1 MRRSVIVILALMLAA
16 VVIVAAAAVGY
27 FAVSTS
33 TATTTSEST
42 TGSSTTQSTRSSNS
56 TTAESSSST
65 WTQSFSTNSSEDGLM
80 LSATVSPQSPTAGDQ
95 NLSIVISLS
104 NGRSTPINISVS
116 NDWTINGFPVAM
128 WGACNGLEPI
138 EFMVVR
144 GNSSVEQLSSASA
157 NSSVYEAARYPLG
170 CAEGSSENY
179 LEFQPN
185 SSVANATG
193 TFCGGACSPESHLW
207 NLTSNFSVSGYWAY
221 PINSSEAE
229 DVSTPPNPEC
239 LSSGIPDCIGFNY
252 PEVGPFAQHAFI
264 PAVYTLAVADEWGQT
279 VVLHFAVT
287 ASTTSTATV
296 SASGVPLGCAFVKT
310 VTIGGVTMDI
320 YLSQAPALR
329 SAVCIYDH
337 IRGTPPEFPEGI
349 TFTITNSTSS
359 VFFQGQCAG
368 IEGETGSCS
377 TSWDTSQSYKG
388 SFPAGGSYRLLVSFG
403 VENMDTG
410 ISFILSS

>member
-1 MRRSVIVILALMLAA
+1 
-16 VVIVAAAAVGY
+16 
-27 FAVSTS
+27 
-33 TATTTSEST
+33 
-42 TGSSTTQSTRSSNS
+42 
-56 TTAESSSST
+56 
-65 WTQSFSTNSSEDGLM
+65 
-80 LSATVSPQSPTAGDQ
+80 
-95 NLSIVISLS
+95 
-104 NGRSTPINISVS
+104 
-116 NDWTINGFPVAM
+116 M

-170 CAEGSSENY
+170 CAEGGSANY

-193 TFCGGACSPESHLW
+193 TFCAGACSPDSHLW
-207 NLTSNFSVSGYWAY
+207 NLTSIFNVSGYWAY

-229 DVSTPPNPEC
+229 DVSTPPDPEC
-239 LSSGIPDCIGFNY
+239 LSSGIPDCITFNY

-264 PAVYTLAVADEWGQT
+264 PGVYTLAVADEWGQT
-279 VVLHFAVT
+279 VVLHFTVT
-287 ASTTSTATV
+287 ATTTSTVTV

-320 YLSQAPALR
+320 YLSHAPALG
-329 SAVCIYDH
+329 STVCIYDH
-337 IRGTPPEFPEGI
+337 NRGTPPEFPEGI

-359 VFFQGQCAG
+359 VFFQGQCVG

-388 SFPAGGSYRLLVSFG
+388 AMPAGGSYRLLISFG
-403 VENMDTG
+403 GEVMDTG
-410 ISFILSS
+410 ISFILTA